1 MVAGMMLFLVPGL
14 RRRPMVWVLA
24 LAALVPLGC
33 GGSGTPKNTLLS
45 IASSNTKAASGG
57 QVTLTA
63 TLSALASNPTGTV
76 TFYDGSTALGS
87 AVTLTQN
94 TASLQLSSLA
104 VGAHTITASYSGDNH
119 NAASTSIAITEV
131 ITGSTTVNINAT
143 AGSLT
148 HTIALPVTI
157 Q

>member
-1 MVAGMMLFLVPGL
+1 
-14 RRRPMVWVLA
+14 
-24 LAALVPLGC
+24 
-33 GGSGTPKNTLLS
+33 
-45 IASSNTKAASGG
+45 
-57 QVTLTA
+57 
-63 TLSALASNPTGTV
+63 V

-131 ITGSTTVNINAT
+131 ITGSTPVNINAT
-143 AGSLT
+143 ADR
-148 HTIALPVTI
+148 
-157 Q
+157 